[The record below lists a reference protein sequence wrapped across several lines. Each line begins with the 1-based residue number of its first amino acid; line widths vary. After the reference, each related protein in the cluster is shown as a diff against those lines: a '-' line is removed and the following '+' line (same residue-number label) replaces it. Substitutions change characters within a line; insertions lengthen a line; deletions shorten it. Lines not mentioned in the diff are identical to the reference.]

1 MRALNFSGV
10 LDETTEGRLFQ
21 TGIVLGKNEFF
32 RASTI
37 SKVSG
42 VLKFVRF
49 PGTSNVWSR
58 GQILIFVKRHCTI
71 VNLVEEG

>member
-1 MRALNFSGV
+1 MRPPRKGDFSPGEERI
-10 LDETTEGRLFQ
+10 LQGF
-21 TGIVLGKNEFF
+21 
-32 RASTI
+32 TI

-42 VLKFVRF
+42 VLKFARC

-58 GQILIFVKRHCTI
+58 VQILIFIKRHCTG